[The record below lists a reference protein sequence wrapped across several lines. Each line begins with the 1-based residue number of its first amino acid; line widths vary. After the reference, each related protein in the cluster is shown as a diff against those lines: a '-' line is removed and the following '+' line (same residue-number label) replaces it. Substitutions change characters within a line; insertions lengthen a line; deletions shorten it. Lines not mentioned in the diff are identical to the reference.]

1 MSGQINFNFSDSE
14 VRESSYESSQLESLV
29 ETPQRSPIFQR
40 IVNFC
45 LDKWP
50 KILRWGPLILCLIT
64 IISLI
69 STRSQLKESGTDFLL
84 QNFVTVGIFEYFRSH
99 VRSN

>member
-1 MSGQINFNFSDSE
+1 MAGQINFNFSDSE

-45 LDKWP
+45 FEKWP

-64 IISLI
+64 IVSLL
-69 STRSQLKESGTDFLL
+69 STRSQLKESGTDFVL
-84 QNFVTVGIFEYFRSH
+84 QNLITVAIFKYFRSN
-99 VRSN
+99 VR